1 MAGEER
7 ERRGGRGSRTMR
19 DEKRE
24 REKDKSRTLT
34 HMRRLTQPGETGP
47 RNDFTGIT
55 PAKSGRYGAAKCDVA
70 IRHSRGLRCPRLP
83 DRPTMDRLCLLPPAC
98 PGLLSLRLSLAVQ
111 VVTGFSR
118 EKQPDNSEPR
128 MCIVTR

>member
-1 MAGEER
+1 MRDEER
-7 ERRGGRGSRTMR
+7 ER
-19 DEKRE
+19 E
-24 REKDKSRTLT
+24 REKSRTLT

-83 DRPTMDRLCLLPPAC
+83 NRPTMDRLVPPAC
-98 PGLLSLRLSLAVQ
+98 PRFLSPHLSRTVQ
-111 VVTGFSR
+111 VVTGFSC
-118 EKQPDNSEPR
+118 EKRPDNSEPW
-128 MCIVTR
+128 MCIVIR